1 LQIAGRSKRGGKQK
15 IEGVVVFENN
25 YKDLERFIVMCL
37 TKKMKRVGR
46 FLYNHKSKNKKNR
59 IVPPIV

>member
-25 YKDLERFIVMCL
+25 YKDLKRFIVMCL
-37 TKKMKRVGR
+37 TLKKMKRVGR
-46 FLYNHKSKNKKNR
+46 FLEISKQIPNKVFK
-59 IVPPIV
+59 I